1 MGNSAF
7 WEILQIAVYR
17 GIFIGKDNIAND
29 KIFWRLLFAD
39 PHGANFS
46 LRMCE
51 AL

>member
-1 MGNSAF
+1 MLKCLPSMK
-7 WEILQIAVYR
+7 ILKRKAKSRTDISV
-17 GIFIGKDNIAND
+17 IVND

-39 PHGANFS
+39 THGANFS

>member
-1 MGNSAF
+1 MLKCLPSMKSLKRKAKSRTD
-7 WEILQIAVYR
+7 ISV
-17 GIFIGKDNIAND
+17 IAND
-29 KIFWRLLFAD
+29 KIFLRLLFAD

>member
-1 MGNSAF
+1 MYYLVTPK
-7 WEILQIAVYR
+7 I
-17 GIFIGKDNIAND
+17 IAND